1 MAKLKPPTSRISI
14 SPLSWFPSFNPLSI
28 AKYLK
33 ALLRNFLLF
42 LQLSTLFK
50 PRTPT
55 SRLSFS
61 FFLSHK
67 TTTSSSALPITI
79 AFTHNKIV
87 LKIRQKIR
95 QTVFATLQN
104 ELRSNAARFTSH
116 VQTCLATCIVP
127 RPHYSARPK
136 RFWSYGPSGSPLMRH
151 RNELKTGTGKTPYRD
166 EANFCLINSAIRCK
180 PMSDV

>member
-1 MAKLKPPTSRISI
+1 M
-14 SPLSWFPSFNPLSI
+14 SWFPSFNPLSI

-33 ALLRNFLLF
+33 ASLRNFLLF
-42 LQLSTLFK
+42 LPLSTLFK

-67 TTTSSSALPITI
+67 TTTSSSALPIAI
-79 AFTHNKIV
+79 AFTHNKVV

-95 QTVFATLQN
+95 QIVFATLQN
-104 ELRSNAARFTSH
+104 ELRSNVARFTSH

-136 RFWSYGPSGSPLMRH
+136 RFGSRGPSGSPPILH
-151 RNELKTGTGKTPYRD
+151 RNELTDRDWVNPVQGRGK
-166 EANFCLINSAIRCK
+166 FISIF
-180 PMSDV
+180 V

>member
-61 FFLSHK
+61 FFLSYK
-67 TTTSSSALPITI
+67 TTTSSSALPIAI

-95 QTVFATLQN
+95 QIVFATLQN
-104 ELRSNAARFTSH
+104 ELRSNVARFTSH
-116 VQTCLATCIVP
+116 RSNLSCYLHSPQASLFRAAKAFRVTWSQRFA
-127 RPHYSARPK
+127 SDASPK
-136 RFWSYGPSGSPLMRH
+136 
-151 RNELKTGTGKTPYRD
+151 
-166 EANFCLINSAIRCK
+166 
-180 PMSDV
+180 